1 LPVGASL
8 LIRMHEV
15 TDLSI
20 RELRELMGDRRKR
33 MRISDADGRPRKA
46 DDDDI

>member
-1 LPVGASL
+1 
-8 LIRMHEV
+8 MHEV

-33 MRISDADGRPRKA
+33 MRISEVDGKPKKF
-46 DDDDI
+46 DDDE

>member
-1 LPVGASL
+1 MPVGASL

-33 MRISDADGRPRKA
+33 LRISEVDGKPRTIE
-46 DDDDI
+46 DDE

>member
-1 LPVGASL
+1 
-8 LIRMHEV
+8 MHEV

-33 MRISDADGRPRKA
+33 MRISEVDGKPRKT
-46 DDDDI
+46 DEEI

>member
-1 LPVGASL
+1 
-8 LIRMHEV
+8 MHEV

-33 MRISDADGRPRKA
+33 MRMSEVDGKPRKSE
-46 DDDDI
+46 DEIE